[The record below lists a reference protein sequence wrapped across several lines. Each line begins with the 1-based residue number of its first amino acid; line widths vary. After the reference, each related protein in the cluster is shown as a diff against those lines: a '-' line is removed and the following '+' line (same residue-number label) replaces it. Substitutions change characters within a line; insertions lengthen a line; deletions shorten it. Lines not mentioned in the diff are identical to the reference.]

1 MITPPKKELYT
12 GAVAND
18 GTGDTLRDA
27 ADKINDNFT
36 QLWDDVYN
44 DEVVAPGRKF
54 VCQGITSSISA
65 DSGSFVVTALITD
78 PDSDQTFKIHAK
90 DQDKKEFKTG
100 VNTSFTTKLSVWE
113 LDSGTL
119 DDWTFMEYLEG
130 NAKYQDSNWTF
141 TKTSVLFSDGTIE
154 SDGTYYLALQG
165 VW

>member
-27 ADKINDNFT
+27 AVKINDNFT

-54 VCQGITSSISA
+54 VCQSISEDAA
-65 DSGSFVVTALITD
+65 DSGSFTLSALITD
-78 PDSDQTFKIHAK
+78 PDSDQSFKIHGT
-90 DQDKKEFKTG
+90 DQNKKQFTTG
-100 VNTSFTTKLSVWE
+100 VNTQFSTKLSIWA

-119 DDWTFMEYLEG
+119 DNWTFMEYLDG
-130 NAKYQDSNWTF
+130 YVRYQDSNWTF
-141 TKTSVLFSDGTIE
+141 TKNTVLFSDGTLE
-154 SDGTYYLALQG
+154 ADRTYYLALQG